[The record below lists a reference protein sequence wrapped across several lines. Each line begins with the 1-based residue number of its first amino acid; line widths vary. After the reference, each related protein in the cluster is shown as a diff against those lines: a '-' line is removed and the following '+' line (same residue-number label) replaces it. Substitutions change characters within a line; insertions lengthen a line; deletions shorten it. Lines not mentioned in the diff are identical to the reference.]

1 MNDGI
6 LDYLI
11 TLGNKE
17 ILDYLINLG
26 LILLFS
32 IAFILNIT
40 RKKLL
45 AKKKAELKSFYK
57 DKVFFLCEG
66 IYYLKDNFIQFSGET
81 FGSSIRPSMKLYN
94 PSIGEY
100 VIKEVYADEENPDK
114 SSPEIPDGTTDAAIV
129 IQTDNFNRQA
139 FEEILAKDKIV
150 VFEVR

>member
-40 RKKLL
+40 RKNFWLKRKL
-45 AKKKAELKSFYK
+45 
-57 DKVFFLCEG
+57 
-66 IYYLKDNFIQFSGET
+66 N
-81 FGSSIRPSMKLYN
+81 
-94 PSIGEY
+94 
-100 VIKEVYADEENPDK
+100 
-114 SSPEIPDGTTDAAIV
+114 
-129 IQTDNFNRQA
+129 
-139 FEEILAKDKIV
+139 
-150 VFEVR
+150 

>member
-1 MNDGI
+1 
-6 LDYLI
+6 
-11 TLGNKE
+11 
-17 ILDYLINLG
+17 
-26 LILLFS
+26 
-32 IAFILNIT
+32 
-40 RKKLL
+40 
-45 AKKKAELKSFYK
+45 
-57 DKVFFLCEG
+57 
-66 IYYLKDNFIQFSGET
+66 
-81 FGSSIRPSMKLYN
+81 MKLYN